1 MVTALGKGLVSGV
14 LAADQ
19 LSRQRATDSRND
31 LLLGMQLQSSVAET
45 QRKTEKLRQDRQFS
59 QEQSDAFTTIFT
71 EVDQGG
77 NRVLKNLSDDDG
89 LKASMEFTYNQIASG
104 LRNNQFTKEQI
115 DTAFSTVDGLK
126 KQGLDKLV
134 QRLILNPNDET
145 NRTKLTNKLNLPK
158 GTSFNV
164 RFGGGVDSPAGG
176 NQFTPKFTAM
186 IPKANGPMD
195 ERDITPF
202 FQAVAIQS
210 ISNIIKSQ
218 GDELDLQKK
227 AVDITNVIESTN
239 KVMAEKDEIPLD
251 ALTDRAFKGSKTQ
264 KNIAQT
270 EVLRDPD
277 PENFVT
283 IESSIGLLG
292 KEPKMMSSSPRI
304 TQSLRGFGISQG
316 LTKVNAERFVAEVT
330 NEMMLETKRL
340 LEIASKQQSNY
351 EEGMD
356 IKDVF
361 GSLKYIETENRIM
374 EKLLERKLKDPVI
387 ANKIKSILQG
397 QKIKGTIVNQQ
408 LMQQSDP

>member
-1 MVTALGKGLVSGV
+1 MATALGKGVLSGV

-19 LSRQRATDSRND
+19 LSRQRAADSRND

-45 QRKTEKLRQDRQFS
+45 QRKTEKLRQERQFS
-59 QEQSDAFTTIFT
+59 QETSDAFTTIFT

-77 NRVLKNLSDDDG
+77 NRVLKNLSDDEG
-89 LKASMEFTYNQIASG
+89 LKASMEFQYNQIASG

-115 DTAFSTVDGLK
+115 DKAFTTVDGLK

-134 QRLILNPNDET
+134 QRLIINPNDET

-186 IPKANGPMD
+186 IPKGNGQMD

-210 ISNIIKSQ
+210 ISNITKSQ
-218 GDELDLQKK
+218 EDELNLQQKE
-227 AVDITNVIESTN
+227 VDIRKTISDTN
-239 KVMAEKDEIPLD
+239 KVDAETKEIPLD
-251 ALTDRAFKGSKTQ
+251 ALTNRKYKRSKT
-264 KNIAQT
+264 KRTDAQT
-270 EVLRDPD
+270 QVLMDPD
-277 PENFVT
+277 PEKFVT
-283 IESSIGLLG
+283 IESSIGLLTG
-292 KEPKMMSSSPRI
+292 EPKMMSSSPRI
-304 TQSLRGFGISQG
+304 TQSLRGLGISQG

-340 LEIASKQQSNY
+340 LEIASKQQSSY
-351 EEGMD
+351 KEGMS

-374 EKLLERKLKDPVI
+374 EKLLERKLKDPVV

-397 QKIKGTIVNQQ
+397 QNLKV
-408 LMQQSDP
+408 